1 MPTVVSEPE
10 TIYQQSVTEAAQHLV
25 SDSDR
30 GLTAE
35 EARRRLEQYGRN
47 ELVLHPPEPGWK
59 IFVRQLLNWMVY
71 ILGAAAILA
80 FSYGEQLE
88 GIAILV
94 VIGINTLIGFW
105 MESQAQHSME
115 ALREMT
121 HLHARV
127 IRAGQLTEVDAGEI
141 VPGDLLFLEAG
152 DIVAADARLV
162 RQQDLKL
169 QEAALTGESMP
180 VSKQT
185 APHSEARPVADRDNL
200 VFRGTVVTH
209 GNGHALV
216 FATGPQTE
224 LGKIATLT
232 EAATPERSPLE
243 KKLNKLTQKLIWL
256 TLLLTAITFFVGLA
270 YGTPLYD
277 LIKTTTALAV
287 AAIPEGLPIIA
298 TITLA
303 RGMLRLA
310 RHRVIVKRLNAVET
324 LGETQYILT
333 DKTGTLTYNQLSVN
347 SVVLADQSWQADAQ
361 QAIPD
366 DWSQSQAFEW
376 LRKVGTLCNNAAINR
391 NADGENQGIGDPLE
405 VALLEFV
412 RQYNDDDARQ
422 WAEQYERRAEQPFDS
437 DTKIMAT
444 FHRGGDGE
452 SFVAV
457 KGALESVL
465 KHCHQTLYADGST
478 QPIDRDRWHAIER
491 DLAQKGLK
499 PLGFAYASPT
509 ASLEEGVQ
517 NLTFIGCVGFW
528 DGPRQEVAEAL
539 AQCHRAG
546 IQVVM
551 VTGDHPETA
560 RSVALAT
567 GLIKDPA
574 ATVVTGGEF
583 TTEGLSSSE
592 IPLIYARV
600 APQQKLALVDHLQRQ
615 DYVIGMTGDG
625 VNDAPALKKADIGI
639 AMGQRGTEA
648 AKEAADLV
656 LEDDS
661 FPAIIQAIRQGR
673 GIIRNIRYFVIYL
686 LSCNLSELAVVIT
699 AFFAGF
705 GTLLFPLQIL
715 FLNMVTD
722 VFPALALGFNKEDA
736 QIMNEPPR
744 NRREPIITRAAWGSI
759 AYYALAM
766 TAAVLGLAYYS
777 KHQLQLDNLTT
788 NNLVFLA
795 LILTQLWN
803 VFSLLPAGTPLF
815 NNEIVRNRYVWLA
828 ILLCLAL
835 TWVAFNIPG
844 LGAIIH
850 LQPLDLEAALTAL
863 AFSLLPI
870 LVIRLSKIRLR
881 ARPADSNDA
890 A

>member
-1 MPTVVSEPE
+1 MPAAVSGPE
-10 TIYQQSVTEAAQHLV
+10 AIYQQSVTTAAQQLA

-30 GLTAE
+30 GLTTE
-35 EARRRLEQYGRN
+35 EARQRLEQYGRN
-47 ELVLHPPEPGWK
+47 ELVLQPLEPAWK
-59 IFVRQLLNWMVY
+59 IFLRQLLNWMVY

-105 MESQAQHSME
+105 MERQAQHSME

-127 IRAGQLTEVDAGEI
+127 IRGKQLTEVDAGEI

-185 APHSEARPVADRDNL
+185 AAHPETQPVADRNNL

-216 FATGPQTE
+216 FATGTQTE

-243 KKLNKLTQKLIWL
+243 QKLNKLTQKLIWL

-277 LIKTTTALAV
+277 LIKTSTALAV

-347 SVVLADQSWQADAQ
+347 SVVLAEQTWQADAE
-361 QAIPD
+361 QAMPTT
-366 DWSQSQAFEW
+366 WAQSAAFDW
-376 LRKVGTLCNNAAINR
+376 LRKVSMLCNNAAINR
-391 NADGENQGIGDPLE
+391 NADGEDQRIGDPLE

-412 RQYNDDDARQ
+412 LQHDPSARQ
-422 WAEQYERRAEQPFDS
+422 WVTQYQREAEQPFDS

-444 FHRGGDGE
+444 LQRGPDGQ
-452 SFVAV
+452 SFIAV
-457 KGALESVL
+457 KGAPENVL
-465 KHCHQTLYADGST
+465 KHCQHTLSADGST
-478 QPIDRDRWHAIER
+478 QPLDRERWATEEQN
-491 DLAQKGLK
+491 LAQKGLK
-499 PLGFAYASPT
+499 PLGFAYASPA
-509 ASLEEGVQ
+509 ASLEEGIQ
-517 NLTFIGCVGFW
+517 NLTFIGCIGFW
-528 DGPRQEVAEAL
+528 DAPRQEIADTLV
-539 AQCHRAG
+539 QCHRAG

-567 GLIKDPA
+567 GLVKDSA
-574 ATVVTGGEF
+574 ATVVTGGDF
-583 TTEGLSSSE
+583 ATDGLPTTE

-600 APQQKLALVDHLQRQ
+600 APQQKLALVDHLQSQ

-673 GIIRNIRYFVIYL
+673 SIIRNIRYFVIYL

-736 QIMNEPPR
+736 QIMHEPPR
-744 NRREPIITRAAWGSI
+744 NRREPIITRKAWGAI
-759 AYYALAM
+759 VYYALAM

-777 KHQLQLDNLTT
+777 RHQLQLDALAT

-795 LILTQLWN
+795 LVLTQLWN
-803 VFSLLPAGTPLF
+803 VFSLPAAGTPLF
-815 NNEIVRNRYVWLA
+815 DNEIVRNRYVWFA
-828 ILLCLAL
+828 TLLCLLL
-835 TWVAFNIPG
+835 TWLAFSIPG
-844 LGAIIH
+844 LGAILH
-850 LQPLDLEAALTAL
+850 LQPLDLEAILTAL